1 MSNSILLNQKNK
13 IMMFFDRCPPDWLK
27 PFLKEGAFTP
37 TRDFL
42 SDLVPQ
48 SRLEAILKY
57 GFLNQMSTYDNFL
70 VKDGDLFITSE
81 DQIFKVQSKN

>member
-1 MSNSILLNQKNK
+1 MVPNT
-13 IMMFFDRCPPDWLK
+13 PDWLK
-27 PFLKEGAFTP
+27 PFLKEGAFKP

-57 GFLNQMSTYDNFL
+57 GFLNLMSTYDNFL
-70 VKDGDLFITSE
+70 VEDGDLFSQFITSE
-81 DQIFKVQSKN
+81 DQIFKVLSKN

>member
-1 MSNSILLNQKNK
+1 MDPNT
-13 IMMFFDRCPPDWLK
+13 PDWLK

-81 DQIFKVQSKN
+81 DQIFKVLSKN

>member
-1 MSNSILLNQKNK
+1 MDPNT
-13 IMMFFDRCPPDWLK
+13 PDWLK

-57 GFLNQMSTYDNFL
+57 GFLNLMSTYDNFL
-70 VKDGDLFITSE
+70 VEDGDLFSQFITSE
-81 DQIFKVQSKN
+81 DQIFKVLSKN